1 MFSVNTGK
9 SAIRERYIIITLTL
23 KFTGKTNKLISYKVS
38 ETNETNN
45 VKLKIRLFTAE
56 NN

>member
-23 KFTGKTNKLISYKVS
+23 KFTGKNNKLISYKVS

-45 VKLKIRLFTAE
+45 VKLKIRLFTVE